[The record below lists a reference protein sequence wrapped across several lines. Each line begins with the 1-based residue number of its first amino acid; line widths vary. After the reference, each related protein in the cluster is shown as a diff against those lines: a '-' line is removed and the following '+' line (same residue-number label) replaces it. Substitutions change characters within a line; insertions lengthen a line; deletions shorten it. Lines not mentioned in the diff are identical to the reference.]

1 MNVVPSANEIGVE
14 NTDVEHTAI
23 ITVIR
28 RRGKT
33 FSNKLSA
40 IISPSK
46 KMFRPANQPR
56 RSFNVEDQSNAHAAV
71 RDGKWRPECVA
82 EAGCEFRRGSRRFKE
97 RWSRNKQDRHK
108 CNWQLHKRIAYS
120 ALCISAMRI
129 TQRSHTC
136 GAAVAPLMAGLHI
149 I

>member
-28 RRGKT
+28 RTEKT

-40 IISPSK
+40 NILPFK

-56 RSFNVEDQSNAHAAV
+56 RTFNVEDESNAHAAV
-71 RDGKWRPECVA
+71 RDGKRRPECVT
-82 EAGCEFRRGSRRFKE
+82 EASGEFRRGSRRFKE
-97 RWSRNKQDRHK
+97 RWTRNKQDRHK
-108 CNWQLHKRIAYS
+108 RNWQLHKRIAYS
-120 ALCISAMRI
+120 ALCISAMRF